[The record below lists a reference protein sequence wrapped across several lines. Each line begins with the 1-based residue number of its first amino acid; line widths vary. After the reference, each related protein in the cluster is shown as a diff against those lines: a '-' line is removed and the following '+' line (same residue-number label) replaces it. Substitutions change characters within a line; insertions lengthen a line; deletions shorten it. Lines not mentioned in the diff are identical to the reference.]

1 MHKTEK
7 EQRPSKKT
15 GSWWTHPVQY
25 RTYGQN
31 YNHHHKHPKVNRL
44 NIQSDLKVCVPH
56 YNLPMPHVMHVQ
68 LHDENTSGLTL
79 AHLQSHNWTKDLKS
93 ITIIMNSF
101 FSSSVTYDNIRQIR
115 CSNMLCWMKFMNKKQ
130 KTHKRYFIHKA
141 TFAKGLNTQ
150 AQKLPQYMVSSIFSF
165 FFFLHQ
171 HLRPFCCSQT
181 HTMIHGICNSH
192 KVPCARDNTREKR
205 KAKRMPC
212 WSLPW
217 RRWGKESDHRPSWRK
232 TPVHVTLY
240 WQWHLSLIHIWRC
253 RRVSQCRSRWSPYH

>member
-1 MHKTEK
+1 
-7 EQRPSKKT
+7 
-15 GSWWTHPVQY
+15 
-25 RTYGQN
+25 
-31 YNHHHKHPKVNRL
+31 
-44 NIQSDLKVCVPH
+44 
-56 YNLPMPHVMHVQ
+56 
-68 LHDENTSGLTL
+68 
-79 AHLQSHNWTKDLKS
+79 
-93 ITIIMNSF
+93 
-101 FSSSVTYDNIRQIR
+101 
-115 CSNMLCWMKFMNKKQ
+115 MLCWMKFMNKKQ

-181 HTMIHGICNSH
+181 HTMIHGSCNSH

-240 WQWHLSLIHIWRC
+240 WQRHSSVSWMLDFGPTEAVGSHPDSSSKLHPHL
-253 RRVSQCRSRWSPYH
+253 